1 MALPKRVMLTR
12 YTVWVWPDGGCWSDS
27 GCTWRCSVW
36 VQTARRWSISLQTVR
51 RSCMLTFSI
60 PLAAA
65 VASCWRRLI
74 FIACLVTAVGLTCA
88 CAEFFA
94 QYVPLSYRTL
104 VFILGGFSMVVSN
117 LA

>member
-1 MALPKRVMLTR
+1 
-12 YTVWVWPDGGCWSDS
+12 
-27 GCTWRCSVW
+27 
-36 VQTARRWSISLQTVR
+36 
-51 RSCMLTFSI
+51 MLTFST

-65 VASCWRRLI
+65 VASLLAALI

-94 QYVPLSYRTL
+94 QYVLLSYRTL

-117 LA
+117 LGLSQLIQISVPVLTAIYPAVYRTGCIKFYTLMVA